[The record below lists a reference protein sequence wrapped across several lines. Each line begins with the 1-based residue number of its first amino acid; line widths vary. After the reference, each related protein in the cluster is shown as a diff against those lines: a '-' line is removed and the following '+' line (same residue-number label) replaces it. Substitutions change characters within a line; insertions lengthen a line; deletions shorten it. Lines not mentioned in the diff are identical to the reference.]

1 MDFPYSGLDEC
12 VRITKNALKITKN
25 LFYKYINNKTH
36 ELYSFGSVARR
47 EMGPYSDLD
56 LLIISKKPNLNQI
69 KKYRLALAKALPNHR
84 LDLLEKYKPKELIR
98 IGSIDGTDRQAL
110 LFLRNESCNKKNS
123 KLLQEATSQIRLDE
137 MGNFREIFH
146 IMANIDNIYPSLFG
160 LNNIKF
166 SPGGIKDFYFAYL
179 ITRFMDEKN
188 EVYNISSA
196 IKYLKKYNLI
206 DNKKSIDLLKILNKL
221 LFLRNRIQE
230 FHKSEV
236 NIINNKTKNYLSKTL
251 CIEKKEFNELIKSYQ
266 LDIKMFYLELK
277 KIVLSMV
284 KSRLDAQI
292 YYLVEELLS
301 NKRNLNSKII
311 NEIFNCKYE
320 IPMMLLAYYTTN
332 IKTLKK
338 LRKINPNNWYI
349 LYGIANNKYVNEK
362 ILFSLMIPRENEKRI
377 VKNLYNNFSWRN
389 IYLYIAKNPSATNR
403 KNNI

>member
-1 MDFPYSGLDEC
+1 
-12 VRITKNALKITKN
+12 
-25 LFYKYINNKTH
+25 
-36 ELYSFGSVARR
+36 
-47 EMGPYSDLD
+47 
-56 LLIISKKPNLNQI
+56 
-69 KKYRLALAKALPNHR
+69 
-84 LDLLEKYKPKELIR
+84 
-98 IGSIDGTDRQAL
+98 
-110 LFLRNESCNKKNS
+110 
-123 KLLQEATSQIRLDE
+123 
-137 MGNFREIFH
+137 
-146 IMANIDNIYPSLFG
+146 MANIDNIYPSLFG

-403 KNNI
+403 IKQYIINYPKARKIDIEAALNNC